1 MNIIDHLS
9 VGVPSISEGT
19 AFYNEV
25 MEALGCDLLVA
36 TDGFAAYGKSA
47 PQFLLMTPYDGLGY
61 SAGNGTHI
69 AFVALSEKAVDE
81 FHHRACAI
89 GGHCEGKPGSRPGY
103 PKEGVYAA
111 FVMDPFGNKL
121 EVIFNGFAV

>member
-19 AFYNEV
+19 AFYNVV
-25 MEALGCDLLVA
+25 MEALDCNLLVA
-36 TDGFAAYGKSA
+36 TDSFAAYGKST
-47 PQFLLMTPYDGLGY
+47 PQFLLMMPYDGLSY

-69 AFVALSEKAVDE
+69 AFVALSKEAVAE
-81 FHHRACAI
+81 FHRRACTI

-111 FVMDPFGNKL
+111 FVRDPFGNKL
-121 EVIFNGFAV
+121 EVIFNGFAA